1 MIRLRAIKS
10 ATPLISGSTA
20 LADKDAEML
29 LDPET
34 GAIFI
39 RRKGK
44 LPANVP
50 TQFVV
55 HLSRVDRVEPHDG
68 ELEGIFALEEL
79 ETGFTF
85 EQLQKLEAGEPVVTE
100 AKLVTTAPGFTAKV
114 QMPAPPPATP
124 LEPVK
129 DDEERAIKINGKV
142 EFRRGPMKP
151 DEVAARVQ
159 AKKDR
164 AEALLQISE
173 VEWTPEQRKL
183 VEEYT
188 AANPP
193 DAVPT
198 PPAAPTKPTSIAALI
213 ASKTAE

>member
-1 MIRLRAIKS
+1 MIRLKAIKS

-20 LADKDAEML
+20 LVDKDAEML

-39 RRKGK
+39 RRKGKGK

-55 HLSRVDRVEPHDG
+55 HLSRVDRVEPKDG
-68 ELEGIFALEEL
+68 ELEGIFEE
-79 ETGFTF
+79 EAVIDAF
-85 EQLQKLEAGEPVVTE
+85 EPTLPINPVVAEIGKAAAAGT
-100 AKLVTTAPGFTAKV
+100 LSSSG
-114 QMPAPPPATP
+114 PAP
-124 LEPVK
+124 EPVK

-142 EFRRGPMKP
+142 EFRRGAMKP
-151 DEVAARVQ
+151 DEIAARVQ

-164 AEALLQISE
+164 VEALLQISE

-188 AANPP
+188 ASNPP

-198 PPAAPTKPTSIAALI
+198 PPAAPTKPTSIAEMLKA
-213 ASKTAE
+213 K

>member
-68 ELEGIFALEEL
+68 ELEGIFALEETEIGDL
-79 ETGFTF
+79 PPESPMKKMA
-85 EQLQKLEAGEPVVTE
+85 EALQQKAEDEKP
-100 AKLVTTAPGFTAKV
+100 K
-114 QMPAPPPATP
+114 PAPPP
-124 LEPVK
+124 EPVK

-151 DEVAARVQ
+151 DEVAARAQ

>member
-20 LADKDAEML
+20 LADKDADML
-29 LDPET
+29 LDPSN
-34 GAIFI
+34 GLVFI

-50 TQFVV
+50 KTFVV
-55 HLSRVDRVEPHDG
+55 HLSRLDRTEPVDGAVD
-68 ELEGIFALEEL
+68 GIFEEVEIEDALLAAE
-79 ETGFTF
+79 
-85 EQLQKLEAGEPVVTE
+85 E
-100 AKLVTTAPGFTAKV
+100 AKVREEWTKNNPAPAEATLATTAPT
-114 QMPAPPPATP
+114 PAPAQVPPP
-124 LEPVK
+124 PPPEPVK

-159 AKKDR
+159 AKRDR

-188 AANPP
+188 AENPP